1 MRRFF
6 YPSEGIDLPIDW
18 MCCSMA
24 QIQKTKQEEIMEPSN
39 KTAVYYETAAYARE
53 NGELELFRLSHRTNI
68 ACKNDIQDAISRHF
82 DGMRLDKETAKE
94 VLDQYG
100 AERVS
105 IVLVATVQYK
115 SCDGRFSSSNKDWA
129 FSVHLPEGQ
138 SASGFDRRSDYI
150 VDSHPAVLD
159 GFIWQARRE
168 IRERQNPAVKKE
180 TVQKAAPAAKAA
192 KRKTHEM
199 ER

>member
-1 MRRFF
+1 
-6 YPSEGIDLPIDW
+6 
-18 MCCSMA
+18 
-24 QIQKTKQEEIMEPSN
+24 MEPNN
-39 KTAVYYETAAYARE
+39 KIPVYYETAAYARE

-105 IVLVATVQYK
+105 IVLAATVQYK

-168 IRERQNPAVKKE
+168 IRERQNPTVKKE

-192 KRKTHEM
+192 KRKMHEM

>member
-1 MRRFF
+1 
-6 YPSEGIDLPIDW
+6 
-18 MCCSMA
+18 
-24 QIQKTKQEEIMEPSN
+24 MEPSN

-105 IVLVATVQYK
+105 IVLAATVQYK

-138 SASGFDRRSDYI
+138 SASGFGSQRNPGAPESCC
-150 VDSHPAVLD
+150 
-159 GFIWQARRE
+159 E
-168 IRERQNPAVKKE
+168 ERNGSE
-180 TVQKAAPAAKAA
+180 SCS
-192 KRKTHEM
+192 RCEGSKTKDA
-199 ER
+199 